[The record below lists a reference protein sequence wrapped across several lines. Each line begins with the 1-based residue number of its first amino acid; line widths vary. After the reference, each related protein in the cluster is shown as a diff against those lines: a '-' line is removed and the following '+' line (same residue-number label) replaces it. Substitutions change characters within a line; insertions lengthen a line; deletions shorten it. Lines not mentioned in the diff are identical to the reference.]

1 MSDWKGKK
9 ASNSLQP
16 ELISKDR
23 RHKVERVAESEI
35 VPSRHVFLSTFWTRN
50 CGERGEVVKVG
61 IVLLILLIFKID
73 LSTTK

>member
-23 RHKVERVAESEI
+23 RHEVEHVAEYKI
-35 VPSRHVFLSTFWTRN
+35 VPNRHVFVSIFGQEIVEN
-50 CGERGEVVKVG
+50 VG
-61 IVLLILLIFKID
+61 K
-73 LSTTK
+73 